1 MSPHRDKLLQEL
13 QARLH
18 SQKMIARISELFLTE
33 MSYEKAFDNVCRIL
47 GETTGVSRVYIF
59 ENFDN
64 NTRTCNTVE
73 WCGSGIE
80 PVKDQLQDVAYESV
94 RYWQIT
100 LEKGE
105 LIRAD
110 DINQLPEDVIEILD
124 WQGVKSIL
132 VVPLMVMGK
141 WQGFLG
147 FDECDELREWSDEDV
162 STLETAARLISSAME
177 RRGLKMEL
185 AHASRLS
192 AVGALSAGIAHEYN
206 NLHAGIMGLIELSL
220 EDPELTPSA
229 RRDQEKILALVN
241 RGVELTRKLLDLTGK
256 KRRPARPVDMHAV
269 IGDVLTILEGKLKTE
284 RVQVTLSLDA
294 QKCWVQ
300 GDRSELSQV
309 LLNILL
315 NSTEAMGATL
325 EPRINISMWN
335 SPGGKLALSVE
346 DTGPGIP
353 ERVLPQ
359 ILEPFFTTKGKLGG
373 GEDESTGLGL
383 TISSRAIS
391 RHGGRMAAKNAAAG
405 GAILEIELPA
415 MPAPPPLDTREPSEP
430 IRPPPPLSGRIG
442 VVDDEEQILEV
453 LQRFLVDTGHHAETF
468 QTTTAAL
475 AALKERRFDLFLV
488 DLVMPPPDGADFI
501 REVAAMPEAKR
512 PWVLVMTGRSEGE
525 VLELLDGAQIAGI
538 LEKPFPNLRMV
549 DALLQTLLKEIRR
562 EL

>member
-1 MSPHRDKLLQEL
+1 
-13 QARLH
+13 
-18 SQKMIARISELFLTE
+18 
-33 MSYEKAFDNVCRIL
+33 
-47 GETTGVSRVYIF
+47 
-59 ENFDN
+59 
-64 NTRTCNTVE
+64 
-73 WCGSGIE
+73 
-80 PVKDQLQDVAYESV
+80 
-94 RYWQIT
+94 
-100 LEKGE
+100 
-105 LIRAD
+105 
-110 DINQLPEDVIEILD
+110 
-124 WQGVKSIL
+124 
-132 VVPLMVMGK
+132 
-141 WQGFLG
+141 
-147 FDECDELREWSDEDV
+147 
-162 STLETAARLISSAME
+162 
-177 RRGLKMEL
+177 
-185 AHASRLS
+185 
-192 AVGALSAGIAHEYN
+192 
-206 NLHAGIMGLIELSL
+206 
-220 EDPELTPSA
+220 
-229 RRDQEKILALVN
+229 
-241 RGVELTRKLLDLTGK
+241 
-256 KRRPARPVDMHAV
+256 MHAV